1 MGSKL
6 ENYEA
11 FILEEL
17 AKGRSYATIAAAL
30 EKMGLKTSAQNI
42 HAWAA
47 RRASK
52 VLSRQYLVNPIAN
65 PRADVLGQEEE
76 GVDLEEAAAV
86 AAAAA
91 PTSKPLQAPVVTPPL
106 PVLGRSASISKQEP
120 TEVEKKMTELA
131 QLASNPSPLG
141 WKK

>member
-17 AKGRSYATIAAAL
+17 AKGRSYATIATAL
-30 EKMGLKTSAQNI
+30 EKMGMKTSAQNI
-42 HAWAA
+42 HAWVV

-52 VLSRQYLVNPIAN
+52 VKARQHLLNPGLSPQQDAP
-65 PRADVLGQEEE
+65 GQEEQA
-76 GVDLEEAAAV
+76 VDLAEA

-91 PTSKPLQAPVVTPPL
+91 PKPAQGSAPPAGTSPMPTPV
-106 PVLGRSASISKQEP
+106 RSASITKQEP
-120 TEVEKKMTELA
+120 SEVQKKFDELA
-131 QLASNPSPLG
+131 QQAANPSPLG